1 MVAPHRGVMATNLSL
16 LIAPLGGTLL
26 GASLTFVTAMT
37 GRGAGISGMA
47 GALLSGDRA
56 DRAFAAAFLTGM
68 IITGGVLAAVVP
80 GVAVDVSGRPS
91 IAFLLGAVLV
101 GWGARRANGCTSG
114 HGILGVSRT
123 SARSFV
129 AIALFALAASI
140 VVAIWPA
147 GGAS

>member
-1 MVAPHRGVMATNLSL
+1 MTTNHSL

-26 GASLTFVTAMT
+26 GASLAFVTAMT
-37 GRGAGISGMA
+37 GRRAGVSALA
-47 GALLSGDRA
+47 GALLSGKRA
-56 DRAFAAAFLTGM
+56 ERPFAVAFLGGLAV
-68 IITGGVLAAVVP
+68 TGGMLAALVP
-80 GVAVDVSGRPS
+80 GVAVDESGRPG
-91 IAFLLGAVLV
+91 IAFLLGGVLV

-123 SARSFV
+123 SPRSFV
-129 AIALFALAASI
+129 ALALFALGASI